1 MGNKTVTPDHRDW
14 LTRMSQAMGSSTT
27 PPSSPTVTAAPQ
39 PIQLA
44 FPPRTPD
51 PLSIDGLRIDPAT
64 MKKIMED
71 SKKADEKRKK
81 DAEDALAAARKW
93 LCGVSKS
100 DLLKMS
106 YPAILAKIK
115 QDFPAVADLPK
126 PKVLMDMVEK
136 VLTDNGYMM
145 DKGFLGDPQ
154 KLAIEKV
161 IAAYIAALPK
171 SIKAKVA
178 DGGITLVMTGASD
191 LPSAGAGGKKP
202 EKFEFKNKDYT
213 IQVSNEAWQTLD
225 PKLRAKWKGLNDE
238 ATALQKLQDAITSL
252 KKEWES
258 KGADGTSSKVELEAR
273 IKDLEAEFKGRW
285 DTLQQEINAT
295 AKLSTDGLKATIT
308 EAKKKVGDQKAGAEL
323 ELKFD
328 EMSASIKTFATTPD
342 LKTALTV
349 TGSAEK
355 ITAKIE
361 AEAIK
366 TGTVVTLAY
375 EKSLKEVK
383 EQLELQVK
391 QGNATVAATLSK
403 EAGKLDGKLKEFK
416 DSKSKD
422 FAQVKGLEDGLEKL
436 KLQVKAEFKTG
447 NFKFTGSG
455 YVDSGGTAGGNVKVD
470 MMLKDGISFLGEGQK
485 ISFSADVSNKS
496 YTFALMFSVGEMPDL
511 KDVNKANAEADDKI
525 KKLYAMVQDTKIRNM
540 DDATKI
546 KDALAEV
553 LKPLKKSVA
562 EMKKADKKEI
572 AVEVGVT
579 LTGDL
584 PGGQMPPPVPGFGL
598 KVHF

>member
-1 MGNKTVTPDHRDW
+1 MGNNTITPDHRDW
-14 LTRMSQAMGSSTT
+14 LSKMNQAMGSSTT
-27 PPSSPTVTAAPQ
+27 IPASSTATAAPQ

-44 FPPRTPD
+44 FPPRKPD
-51 PLSIDGLRIDPAT
+51 PLSIPGVQIDPQT
-64 MKKIMED
+64 MDKIMD
-71 SKKADEKRKK
+71 DLNKAEAKRKQ
-81 DAEDALAAARKW
+81 DAQDALEAARKW
-93 LCGVSKS
+93 LTGMSKS

-126 PKVLMDMVEK
+126 PKTLMDMVEK

-154 KLAIEKV
+154 KLAMEKV

-171 SIKAKVA
+171 IIKAIVS

-191 LPSAGAGGKKP
+191 LPSAGADGKQR
-202 EKFEFKNKDYT
+202 FEFKNKDYT
-213 IQVSNEAWQTLD
+213 IQVSNEAWQSLD

-258 KGADGTSSKVELEAR
+258 KGTDGTSSKVELEAR

-285 DTLQQEINAT
+285 DTLQQEINTT

-308 EAKKKVGDQKAGAEL
+308 EAKKKIGDQKAGAEL

-328 EMSASIKTFATTPD
+328 EMSAGIKAFATTPD
-342 LKTALTV
+342 LKTALSV

-391 QGNATVAATLSK
+391 QGDTTVAATLSK
-403 EAGKLDGKLKEFK
+403 QAEKLDGKLKDFK
-416 DSKSKD
+416 GSKTKD
-422 FAQVKGLEDGLEKL
+422 FAQVKDLEDGLEKL
-436 KLQVKAEFKTG
+436 KIEVKAEFKTG
-447 NFKFTGSG
+447 NFKFAGSG
-455 YVDSGGTAGGNVKVD
+455 YAGSDGGAGGKVKVE
-470 MMLKDGISFLGEGQK
+470 MMLKEGIRFLGDGQK
-485 ISFSADVSNKS
+485 ISFSADVSNKG

-562 EMKKADKKEI
+562 EMKKADKKRI

-584 PGGQMPPPVPGFGL
+584 PGGHMPPPVPGFGI
-598 KVHF
+598 KVNF